1 MIEILALLGLF
12 FLLTPGILWSYP
24 KKTNKY
30 LIAIVHAVLF
40 VFIWNV
46 VLYFT
51 HTKEGMDSAKD
62 KDKDKDKAKAK
73 TKDKAQTEDDPP
85 IHILKFVL
93 GRELYS
99 DSAVTE
105 QIKKMDGSPEIVGAN
120 QIRGD
125 GKSYL
130 LFTNAKNKTSK
141 LDNLSKMDIVDMKR
155 ITDFIEFHKKYPD
168 ML

>member
-1 MIEILALLGLF
+1 MIEILALLFLF

-30 LIAIVHAVLF
+30 LIGILHAVLF
-40 VFIWNV
+40 VFIWNG
-46 VLYFT
+46 VLGFND
-51 HTKEGMDSAKD
+51 TKEGMESAKD
-62 KDKDKDKAKAK
+62 E
-73 TKDKAQTEDDPP
+73 DKAQGEDEGKEKANDGPP

-93 GRELYS
+93 GSDLYG

-105 QIKKMDGSPEIVGAN
+105 KIKKMDGSPEIVGAN
-120 QIRGD
+120 QIKGD
-125 GKSYL
+125 DKSYL

-141 LDNLSKMDIVDMKR
+141 LDNIIEMDISDPAMKR
-155 ITDFIEFHKKYPD
+155 INDFIAYHKKYPD

>member
-1 MIEILALLGLF
+1 MIEILALLCLF

-62 KDKDKDKAKAK
+62 KDKAQDKDEDQAKAK
-73 TKDKAQTEDDPP
+73 DGPP

-105 QIKKMDGSPEIVGAN
+105 KIKKMDGSPEIVGAN